1 MDLKRLN
8 YFITIVNN
16 KSYSKAAEKL
26 HISQPSLSN
35 AVKKLEH
42 EVGAPLLER
51 STRKFAL
58 TDAGEL
64 LYTRATIML
73 SQMDI
78 MNKEMKEVI
87 VGGKGEVVLGI
98 IDSLKTWLP
107 KLIYNYKQSYPAM
120 VFKLFD
126 VLSVEHVKQTLQTYK
141 SHAIITNQL
150 IYEEDID
157 SIPLYKER
165 LVAVLP
171 QEHPLSKKTT
181 LSLADLEQESFII
194 STEGFQTRIDI
205 INAFKEEQLKL
216 NIQFEIDRFET
227 AVSLV
232 RNHLGVTIV
241 SENYVMEPIDK
252 TVIRRPI
259 DHPFLERT
267 VYLAYMKNRHLPV
280 AIQQFLQSVEEHFST
295 NKPL

>member
-1 MDLKRLN
+1 MDLKRLY

-51 STRKFAL
+51 STRKFVL

-87 VGGKGEVVLGI
+87 AGGKGEIVLGI
-98 IDSLKTWLP
+98 IESLKTWLP
-107 KLIYNYKQSYPAM
+107 NLIHTYKQSYPAM

-126 VLSVEHVKQTLQTYK
+126 VLSVEHVKHSLQTYK

-150 IYEEDID
+150 IYDEDIE
-157 SIPLYKER
+157 SIPLYREQ

-171 QEHPLSKKTT
+171 QGHPLTKKAS
-181 LSLADLEQESFII
+181 LSLADLEQESFIV

-205 INAFKEEQLKL
+205 INAFKVAQLKL
-216 NIQFEIDRFET
+216 NIQFEIERFET

-232 RNHLGVTIV
+232 RNNLGVTIV
-241 SENYVMEPIDK
+241 PENYVMEPIDK
-252 TVIRRPI
+252 TVVKRPI
-259 DHPFLERT
+259 DHPSLERT

-280 AIQQFLQSVEEHFST
+280 AIQLFLQSVKQHFAT
-295 NKPL
+295 D

>member
-1 MDLKRLN
+1 MDLKRLY

-51 STRKFAL
+51 STRKFVL

-87 VGGKGEVVLGI
+87 VGGKGEIVLGI
-98 IDSLKTWLP
+98 IESLKTWLP
-107 KLIYNYKQSYPAM
+107 NLIYTYKQSYPAM

-126 VLSVEHVKQTLQTYK
+126 VLSVEHVKHSLQTYK

-150 IYEEDID
+150 IYEEDIE

-171 QEHPLSKKTT
+171 QGHPLTKKAS

-205 INAFKEEQLKL
+205 INAFKVGQLNL
-216 NIQFEIDRFET
+216 NIQFEIERFET

-232 RNHLGVTIV
+232 RNNLGVTIV
-241 SENYVMEPIDK
+241 PENYVMEPIDK
-252 TVIRRPI
+252 TVVQRPI
-259 DHPFLERT
+259 DHPSLERT

-280 AIQQFLQSVEEHFST
+280 AIQHFLQSVEQHFT
-295 NKPL
+295 AN